1 MAGWNDLP
9 SFAGEIQY
17 ISCFAPF
24 RVRKLTLRNMR
35 ELIIYDRMNTPP
47 SEKHL
52 GFLIN
57 DVARLIRRA
66 FDQRGQSCSLTRAQ
80 WQVVAYLF
88 HNEGS
93 NQASVADALDVEP
106 ITLSRHIDRLE
117 AMGFVARVPDP
128 ADRRARRL
136 HLTESVRPLLDEMK
150 VIGNDVIASALE
162 GITET
167 EAEALI
173 CLLSRMRSNMT
184 GRGNEPPPS
193 GGAKQAP
200 AKVSQKAL
208 I

>member
-9 SFAGEIQY
+9 SFADEIQY
-17 ISCFAPF
+17 ISCFVAF
-24 RVRKLTLRNMR
+24 GGLGLTLRNIR
-35 ELIIYDRMNTPP
+35 ELIIYGPMNTPP

-57 DVARLIRRA
+57 DVARLVRRA
-66 FDQRGQSCSLTRAQ
+66 FDQRGQTCNLTRAQ

-136 HLTESVRPLLDEMK
+136 HLTESVRPLLDQMK
-150 VIGNDVIASALE
+150 VIGNEVIATAME
-162 GITET
+162 GISE
-167 EAEALI
+167 EESELLI
-173 CLLSRMRSNMT
+173 SLLSRMRSNMT
-184 GRGNEPPPS
+184 GRGVEPIS
-193 GGAKQAP
+193 SDAP
-200 AKVSQKAL
+200 KDVGVKVPQKAL
-208 I
+208 T